1 MFYSRDE
8 PHGADFEGHYNLQTQ
23 TELFEN
29 LLKILN
35 KITKDWTH
43 QGSQD
48 SGHAHSGHRIWTSK
62 SQNLFNAY

>member
-35 KITKDWTH
+35 KITKD
-43 QGSQD
+43 
-48 SGHAHSGHRIWTSK
+48 
-62 SQNLFNAY
+62 